1 MSRLGSTWSNL
12 DRKAGAI
19 AEFTI
24 RQYKTR
30 ISTWVVL
37 GTGILAI
44 VLVGLFHLDAMTREV
59 ESIDQDGDSFDSDGD
74 GYVDGHERLMGT
86 DPFSNMDRPEGEPMP
101 ASAFIDED
109 DIDWT
114 IAGVNSGSVGYDDD
128 GDCRLTNLEHVPD
141 SWRDT
146 NGNLIICDV
155 EIVQWEGHGEWFIR
169 SDFNVDEDPDD
180 EKYFREASHRAF
192 VLGIG
197 KMGIVYLLGIFIPL
211 FLATGLVRDEMNS
224 GTMHFM
230 ISKPIARGEI
240 LLYRLFGY
248 SAIVVP
254 YLLGLVLLTGMVT
267 TAVAP
272 GSFADRLPELGIW
285 LAIAFAACL
294 MALVYGVIFSTLGI
308 MWKHGM
314 ILAMIYAAWE
324 LGMAF
329 LSLTGTESPI
339 LRISVIGWGVVLV
352 DAAAQWTWGDMSIM
366 IESGRWAELEA
377 AEPLNVFYNAN
388 SFDLSPLATMGLA
401 TTTLLVIAAMAW
413 FVGQSIFKAK
423 EVE

>member
-19 AEFTI
+19 TEFTI

-37 GTGILAI
+37 GAGLLAI

-59 ESIDQDGDSFDSDGD
+59 ESIDQDGDSLDSDGD

-86 DPFSNMDRPEGEPMP
+86 DPFSHLDKPEGEPMP

-141 SWRDT
+141 SWKDT
-146 NGNLIICDV
+146 NGNQIICDV
-155 EIVQWEGHGEWFIR
+155 EIVRWSGQSEWFIS

-230 ISKPIARGEI
+230 ISKPISRGEI

-248 SAIVVP
+248 SAIVIP
-254 YLLGLVLLTGMVT
+254 YLLALVMLTGLVT

-272 GSFADRLPELGIW
+272 GSFGERLPELGIW
-285 LAIAFAACL
+285 LAIAFAACM
-294 MALVYGVIFSTLGI
+294 MAIVYGVIFATLGI
-308 MWKHGM
+308 LWKHGM

-329 LSLTGTESPI
+329 LSLTGTDSPI
-339 LRISVIGWGVVLV
+339 LRISVIGWGVVFV
-352 DAAAQWTWGDMSIM
+352 DAAAQWTWGDMSLM

-401 TTTLLVIAAMAW
+401 TTTLLVITAMVW
-413 FVGQSIFKAK
+413 FVGQSIFKSK
-423 EVE
+423 EVD